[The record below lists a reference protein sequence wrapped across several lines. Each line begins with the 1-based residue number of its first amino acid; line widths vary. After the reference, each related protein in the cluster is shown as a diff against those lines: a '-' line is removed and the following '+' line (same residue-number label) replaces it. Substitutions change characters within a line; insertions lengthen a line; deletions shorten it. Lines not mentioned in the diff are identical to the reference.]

1 MFPVRLLEAVR
12 CQVQEGNIPMAD
24 TPRRAVDSTHDSYQG
39 TENQNTTN
47 SSPANGAEDTA
58 AALDTAQSNGDT
70 RVSPGKPRIGDSR
83 PARGSVSQKSASQQS
98 VGSGSQKSGSKG
110 SSSQKSGSQ
119 KSGSKVSSSK
129 ESSSKESRSQESRQG
144 QRKQKNR
151 RGRGKS
157 PAPQEKSIQ
166 EQGDHSLPLGRYLML
181 VHADSHST
189 HVAMLEGRSL
199 IEYYVSHTEDT
210 STQIHGNIYL
220 GKVENVLPS
229 MESAFVD
236 IGLPKNAVLYQGD
249 VVYIPEELE
258 RSSDSLPISQMLQP
272 KQTITC
278 QVTKNPIGHKGARL
292 TQEVSLAG
300 RYVVLIPNQGGI
312 SVSKQLNDKERKRY
326 IEMIGRVKPEEH
338 GVIVRTAARNATVK
352 DVEADIQRLLAE
364 WEDIEK
370 QQKKA
375 KVPSLIYE
383 EPDLALRVIRE
394 QFGSDFRSVIV
405 NNREMFKKVRN
416 YVKSVTPKL
425 ADRVQFY
432 DEEADDLPMFDRY
445 HVKSQLSKAL
455 DKKVWLPSGGS
466 LIIESTEALTVID
479 VNTGRNL
486 GQTTLKDT
494 IFQNNMEAAEEIA
507 RQLRL
512 RDIGGIIVIDFVDM
526 DDQDQRKKLMKAFRD
541 ALSRDKTRVFVVDI
555 SDLGL
560 VQMTRK
566 RIGEGL
572 VESFTERCQICE
584 GEGHTLLPLLEG
596 V

>member
-1 MFPVRLLEAVR
+1 MKNPAAAEAAPDS
-12 CQVQEGNIPMAD
+12 QQGTDQQEKQN
-24 TPRRAVDSTHDSYQG
+24 STHSASR
-39 TENQNTTN
+39 N
-47 SSPANGAEDTA
+47 SENGA
-58 AALDTAQSNGDT
+58 
-70 RVSPGKPRIGDSR
+70 SPRKPQIGDSL
-83 PARGSVSQKSASQQS
+83 PARPPSRSAPANQGIPDNQDSPS
-98 VGSGSQKSGSKG
+98 NKNRRGSQKSQPQQ
-110 SSSQKSGSQ
+110 SSSQEAKPR
-119 KSGSKVSSSK
+119 SKQHEGK
-129 ESSSKESRSQESRQG
+129 QQEG
-144 QRKQKNR
+144 GKQQSR
-151 RGRGKS
+151 RGRGRQSGNKRAS
-157 PAPQEKSIQ
+157 QEKSIQ
-166 EQGDHSLPLGRYLML
+166 EQGDRSLPLGRYLML
-181 VHADSHST
+181 VHTDGHST
-189 HVAMLEGRSL
+189 HVALLEGRAL
-199 IEYYVSHTEDT
+199 IEYYVSYTADT
-210 STQIHGNIYL
+210 STQIHGNIYM
-220 GKVENVLPS
+220 GRVENVLPS
-229 MESAFVD
+229 MESAFID
-236 IGLPKNAVLYQGD
+236 IGSSKNAVLYQGD
-249 VVYIPEELE
+249 VVYNTEDFE
-258 RSSDSLPISQMLQP
+258 RSSDTTLINQVLQP
-272 KQTITC
+272 KQTIMC

-312 SVSKQLNDKERKRY
+312 SVSKQLTDKERKRY
-326 IEMIGRVKPEEH
+326 REIVNRVRPKEH
-338 GVIVRTAARNATVK
+338 GIIVRTAVRNSAEK
-352 DVEADIQRLLAE
+352 DIEADVRRLLAE

-370 QQKKA
+370 RQKSA

-383 EPDLALRVIRE
+383 EPDLALQIIRE

-405 NNREMFKKVRN
+405 NDRKLFQKVRD
-416 YVKSVTPKL
+416 YVGGITPKL

-432 DEEADDLPMFDRY
+432 DEAADDLAMFDRY
-445 HVKSQLSKAL
+445 HVKSQLRKAL

-526 DDQDQRKKLMKAFRD
+526 DDQSQRKKLMKAFRE
-541 ALSRDKTRVFVVDI
+541 ALSRDKTRFFVIDM

-572 VESFTERCQICE
+572 VESFTEQCETCE
-584 GEGHTLLPLLEG
+584 GEGHSLLPLLEG

>member
-1 MFPVRLLEAVR
+1 MKDPSRPAAGAV
-12 CQVQEGNIPMAD
+12 
-24 TPRRAVDSTHDSYQG
+24 SDSYRK
-39 TENQNTTN
+39 TEHQSTEQRNNAN
-47 SSPANGAEDTA
+47 SKAEANAQDA
-58 AALDTAQSNGDT
+58 AQRTGGSSNGDT
-70 RVSPGKPRIGDSR
+70 RVAPRKPRIGDTL
-83 PARGSVSQKSASQQS
+83 PASPPDQTSNHRGSH
-98 VGSGSQKSGSKG
+98 SGSRRGNHSGEDQQAAKKGRPRDAKSQEAPSKPR
-110 SSSQKSGSQ
+110 
-119 KSGSKVSSSK
+119 
-129 ESSSKESRSQESRQG
+129 ESDSQESRPQS
-144 QRKQKNR
+144 QRKQQNR
-151 RGRGKS
+151 RGRGRGRAS
-157 PAPQEKSIQ
+157 RAPQEKSIQ
-166 EQGDHSLPLGRYLML
+166 EQGDRSLPLGRYLML
-181 VHADSHST
+181 VHTDGRST

-220 GKVENVLPS
+220 GRVENVLPS

-236 IGLPKNAVLYQGD
+236 IGSSKNAVLYQGD
-249 VVYIPEELE
+249 VVYNPEEFE
-258 RSSDSLPISQMLQP
+258 RSSDTALINQVLRP
-272 KQTITC
+272 KQTIMC

-300 RYVVLIPNQGGI
+300 RYVVLIPNQGGV
-312 SVSKQLNDKERKRY
+312 SVSKQLTDKERKRY
-326 IEMIGRVKPEEH
+326 REVVNRVKPEEH
-338 GVIVRTAARNATVK
+338 GIIVRTAARNSPEK
-352 DVEADIQRLLAE
+352 DIEADVRRLLTE

-370 QQKKA
+370 RQKGA
-375 KVPSLIYE
+375 KTPSLIYE
-383 EPDLALRVIRE
+383 EPDLALQIIRE
-394 QFGSDFRSVIV
+394 QFGADFRSVIV
-405 NNREMFKKVRN
+405 NDRKLFQKVRD
-416 YVKSVTPKL
+416 YVKNITPKL

-432 DEEADDLPMFDRY
+432 DEAADDLPMFDRY
-445 HVKSQLSKAL
+445 HVKSQLRKAL

-541 ALSRDKTRVFVVDI
+541 ALSRDKTRVFVIDI

-572 VESFTERCQICE
+572 VESFTAQCQTCE
-584 GEGHTLLPLLEG
+584 GEGHSLLPLLEG

>member
-1 MFPVRLLEAVR
+1 MKDPSRPAA
-12 CQVQEGNIPMAD
+12 GA
-24 TPRRAVDSTHDSYQG
+24 ASDSYRK
-39 TENQNTTN
+39 TEHQSTEQLNTAN
-47 SSPANGAEDTA
+47 SSSEANAQDA
-58 AALDTAQSNGDT
+58 AQRNGGLSNGDT
-70 RVSPGKPRIGDSR
+70 RVAPRKPRIGDTL
-83 PARGSVSQKSASQQS
+83 PASPPDQTSNHGGSHRGNHS
-98 VGSGSQKSGSKG
+98 
-110 SSSQKSGSQ
+110 
-119 KSGSKVSSSK
+119 
-129 ESSSKESRSQESRQG
+129 ESRSGEDRQAVKKGRSRDAKSQETPSKPRESGESRPQN
-144 QRKQKNR
+144 QRKQQNR
-151 RGRGKS
+151 RGRGRGRS
-157 PAPQEKSIQ
+157 SRAPQEKSIQ
-166 EQGDHSLPLGRYLML
+166 EQGDRSLPLGRYLML
-181 VHADSHST
+181 VHTDGHST

-220 GKVENVLPS
+220 GRVENVLPS

-236 IGLPKNAVLYQGD
+236 IGSSKNAVLYQGD
-249 VVYIPEELE
+249 VVYNPDEFE
-258 RSSDSLPISQMLQP
+258 RSSDTTLINQVLQP
-272 KQTITC
+272 KQAIMC

-312 SVSKQLNDKERKRY
+312 SVSKQLTDKERKRY
-326 IEMIGRVKPEEH
+326 REVVNRVKPEEH
-338 GVIVRTAARNATVK
+338 GIIVRTAARNSPEK
-352 DVEADIQRLLAE
+352 DIEADVGRLLAE

-370 QQKKA
+370 RQKGA
-375 KVPSLIYE
+375 KTPSLIYE
-383 EPDLALRVIRE
+383 EPDLALQIIRE
-394 QFGSDFRSVIV
+394 QFGADFRSVIV
-405 NNREMFKKVRN
+405 NDRKLFQKVRD
-416 YVKSVTPKL
+416 YVKNITPKL

-432 DEEADDLPMFDRY
+432 DEAADDLPMFDRY
-445 HVKSQLSKAL
+445 HVKSQLRKAL

-541 ALSRDKTRVFVVDI
+541 ALSRDKTRVFVIDI

-572 VESFTERCQICE
+572 VESFTEQCQTCE
-584 GEGHTLLPLLEG
+584 GEGHSLLPLLAG

>member
-1 MFPVRLLEAVR
+1 MKDQSRPAA
-12 CQVQEGNIPMAD
+12 GA
-24 TPRRAVDSTHDSYQG
+24 ASDSYLK
-39 TENQNTTN
+39 TELQSIEQQNNAN
-47 SSPANGAEDTA
+47 SSAQDSVNG
-58 AALDTAQSNGDT
+58 T
-70 RVSPGKPRIGDSR
+70 RVAPRKPRIGDTI
-83 PARGSVSQKSASQQS
+83 PAHAPVSNHRENQKGEDQQAD
-98 VGSGSQKSGSKG
+98 
-110 SSSQKSGSQ
+110 
-119 KSGSKVSSSK
+119 
-129 ESSSKESRSQESRQG
+129 QESLSKPRETGSRGRRRQ
-144 QRKQKNR
+144 QNR
-151 RGRGKS
+151 RGRGRGRPS
-157 PAPQEKSIQ
+157 RAAQEKSIQ
-166 EQGDHSLPLGRYLML
+166 EQSDRSLPLGRYLML
-181 VHADSHST
+181 VHTDGHST

-220 GKVENVLPS
+220 GRVENVLPS

-236 IGLPKNAVLYQGD
+236 IGSSKNAVLYQGD
-249 VVYIPEELE
+249 VVYNPEEFE
-258 RSSDSLPISQMLQP
+258 RSSDTALINQVLQP
-272 KQTITC
+272 KQTIMC

-300 RYVVLIPNQGGI
+300 RYVVLIPNQGGV
-312 SVSKQLNDKERKRY
+312 SVSKQLTDKERKRY
-326 IEMIGRVKPEEH
+326 REVVNRVKPEEH
-338 GVIVRTAARNATVK
+338 GIIVRTAARNSPEK
-352 DVEADIQRLLAE
+352 DIEADVRRLLAE

-370 QQKKA
+370 RQKGA
-375 KVPSLIYE
+375 KTPSLIYE
-383 EPDLALRVIRE
+383 EPDLALQIIRE
-394 QFGSDFRSVIV
+394 QFGADFRSVIV
-405 NNREMFKKVRN
+405 NDRKLFQKVRD
-416 YVKSVTPKL
+416 YVKNITPKL

-432 DEEADDLPMFDRY
+432 DEAADDLPMFDRY
-445 HVKSQLSKAL
+445 HVKSQLRKAL

-541 ALSRDKTRVFVVDI
+541 ALSRDKTRVFVIDI

-572 VESFTERCQICE
+572 VESFTEQCEICE
-584 GEGHTLLPLLEG
+584 GEGHSLLPLLEG
-596 V
+596 VS

>member
-1 MFPVRLLEAVR
+1 MKNPSAAEA
-12 CQVQEGNIPMAD
+12 A
-24 TPRRAVDSTHDSYQG
+24 HDSRQG
-39 TENQNTTN
+39 TDQQENREHSASRN
-47 SSPANGAEDTA
+47 SENGA
-58 AALDTAQSNGDT
+58 
-70 RVSPGKPRIGDSR
+70 SPRKPQIGDSLPAPPPR
-83 PARGSVSQKSASQQS
+83 PPASPDQNGETRKKPQS
-98 VGSGSQKSGSKG
+98 REGRSRQGGAKGGGAKEASPQKSGSEQG
-110 SSSQKSGSQ
+110 NQREDSQR
-119 KSGSKVSSSK
+119 
-129 ESSSKESRSQESRQG
+129 EANRQEAKRQG
-144 QRKQKNR
+144 KQQNK
-151 RGRGKS
+151 RGRGRGRQSGGKR
-157 PAPQEKSIQ
+157 APQEKSIQ
-166 EQGDHSLPLGRYLML
+166 EQGDRSLPLGRYLML
-181 VHADSHST
+181 VHTDGHST

-199 IEYYVSHTEDT
+199 IEYYVSHAEDT
-210 STQIHGNIYL
+210 STQIHGNIYM
-220 GKVENVLPS
+220 GRVENVLPS

-236 IGLPKNAVLYQGD
+236 IGSAKNAVLYQGD
-249 VVYIPEELE
+249 VVYNPEEFE
-258 RSSDSLPISQMLQP
+258 RSSDTTLINQVLQP
-272 KQTITC
+272 KQTIMC

-312 SVSKQLNDKERKRY
+312 SVSKQLTDKERKRY
-326 IEMIGRVKPEEH
+326 REVVNRVKPKEH
-338 GVIVRTAARNATVK
+338 GIIVRTAARNSAEK
-352 DVEADIQRLLAE
+352 DIEADVRRLLAE

-370 QQKKA
+370 RQKGA

-383 EPDLALRVIRE
+383 EPDLALQVIRE
-394 QFGSDFRSVIV
+394 QFGTDFRSVIV
-405 NNREMFKKVRN
+405 NDRKLFQKVKD
-416 YVKSVTPKL
+416 YVGGITPKL

-432 DEEADDLPMFDRY
+432 DEAADDLAMFDRY
-445 HVKSQLSKAL
+445 HVKSQLRKAL

-526 DDQDQRKKLMKAFRD
+526 DDQSQRKKLMKAFRE
-541 ALSRDKTRVFVVDI
+541 ALSRDKTRFFVIDM

-572 VESFTERCQICE
+572 VESFTEQCDTCE
-584 GEGHTLLPLLEG
+584 GEGHSLLPLLEG

>member
-1 MFPVRLLEAVR
+1 MKNPSAAEA
-12 CQVQEGNIPMAD
+12 A
-24 TPRRAVDSTHDSYQG
+24 HDSRQG
-39 TENQNTTN
+39 TDQQESREHSASRNSEN
-47 SSPANGAEDTA
+47 G
-58 AALDTAQSNGDT
+58 
-70 RVSPGKPRIGDSR
+70 VSPRKPQIGDSLPAPPPR
-83 PARGSVSQKSASQQS
+83 PPASPDQNGETRQKPRSREARPQQGGTKEASTKEAS
-98 VGSGSQKSGSKG
+98 PQKSGSE
-110 SSSQKSGSQ
+110 QGSQ
-119 KSGSKVSSSK
+119 REAK
-129 ESSSKESRSQESRQG
+129 RQEAKRQG
-144 QRKQKNR
+144 KQQNK
-151 RGRGKS
+151 RGRGRGRQSGGKR
-157 PAPQEKSIQ
+157 APQEKSIQ
-166 EQGDHSLPLGRYLML
+166 EQGDRSLPLGRYLML
-181 VHADSHST
+181 VHTDGHST

-199 IEYYVSHTEDT
+199 IEYYVSHAEDT
-210 STQIHGNIYL
+210 STQIHGNIYM
-220 GKVENVLPS
+220 GRVENVLPS

-236 IGLPKNAVLYQGD
+236 IGSAKNAVLYQGD
-249 VVYIPEELE
+249 VVYNPEEFE
-258 RSSDSLPISQMLQP
+258 RSSDTTLINQVLQP
-272 KQTITC
+272 KQTIMC

-312 SVSKQLNDKERKRY
+312 SVSKQLTDKERKRY
-326 IEMIGRVKPEEH
+326 REVVNRVKPKEH
-338 GVIVRTAARNATVK
+338 GIIVRTAARNSAEK
-352 DVEADIQRLLAE
+352 DIEADVRRLLAE

-370 QQKKA
+370 RQKGA

-383 EPDLALRVIRE
+383 EPDLALQIIRE
-394 QFGSDFRSVIV
+394 QFGTDFRSVIV
-405 NNREMFKKVRN
+405 NDRKLFQKVKD
-416 YVKSVTPKL
+416 YVGGITPKL

-432 DEEADDLPMFDRY
+432 DEAADDLAMFDRY
-445 HVKSQLSKAL
+445 HVKSQLRKAL

-526 DDQDQRKKLMKAFRD
+526 DDQSQRKKMMKAFRE
-541 ALSRDKTRVFVVDI
+541 ALSRDKTRFFVIDM

-572 VESFTERCQICE
+572 VESFTEQCDVCE
-584 GEGHTLLPLLEG
+584 GEGHSLLPLLEG

>member
-1 MFPVRLLEAVR
+1 MKDPSRPAAGAV
-12 CQVQEGNIPMAD
+12 
-24 TPRRAVDSTHDSYQG
+24 SDSYRK
-39 TENQNTTN
+39 TEHQSTEQRNNAN
-47 SSPANGAEDTA
+47 SKAEANAQDA
-58 AALDTAQSNGDT
+58 AQRTGGSSNGDT
-70 RVSPGKPRIGDSR
+70 RVAPRKPRIGDTLPASPPDQTSNQGGSQSGNHGRNHSGSR
-83 PARGSVSQKSASQQS
+83 RGSHSGEDQQAVKKGRPRAAKSQEAPSKPSE
-98 VGSGSQKSGSKG
+98 SG
-110 SSSQKSGSQ
+110 
-119 KSGSKVSSSK
+119 
-129 ESSSKESRSQESRQG
+129 SQESRPQS
-144 QRKQKNR
+144 QRKQQNR
-151 RGRGKS
+151 RGRGRGRAS
-157 PAPQEKSIQ
+157 RAPQEKSIQ
-166 EQGDHSLPLGRYLML
+166 EQGDRSLPLGRYLML
-181 VHADSHST
+181 VHTDGRST

-220 GKVENVLPS
+220 GRVENVLPS

-236 IGLPKNAVLYQGD
+236 IGSSKNAVLYQGD
-249 VVYIPEELE
+249 VVYNPEEFE
-258 RSSDSLPISQMLQP
+258 RSSDTALINQVLRP
-272 KQTITC
+272 KQTIMC

-312 SVSKQLNDKERKRY
+312 SVSKQLTDKERKRY
-326 IEMIGRVKPEEH
+326 REVVNRVKPEEH
-338 GVIVRTAARNATVK
+338 GIIVRTAARNSPEK
-352 DVEADIQRLLAE
+352 DIEADVRRLLAE

-370 QQKKA
+370 RQKGA
-375 KVPSLIYE
+375 KTPSLIYE
-383 EPDLALRVIRE
+383 EPDLALQIIRE
-394 QFGSDFRSVIV
+394 QFGADFRSVIV
-405 NNREMFKKVRN
+405 NDRKLFQKVRD
-416 YVKSVTPKL
+416 YVKNITPKL

-432 DEEADDLPMFDRY
+432 DEAADDLPMFDRY
-445 HVKSQLSKAL
+445 HVKSQLRKAL

-541 ALSRDKTRVFVVDI
+541 ALSRDKTRVFVIDI

-572 VESFTERCQICE
+572 VESFTDQCQACE
-584 GEGHTLLPLLEG
+584 GEGHSLLPLLEG

>member
-1 MFPVRLLEAVR
+1 MKNPSAAEA
-12 CQVQEGNIPMAD
+12 A
-24 TPRRAVDSTHDSYQG
+24 HDSRQG
-39 TENQNTTN
+39 TDQQESREHSASRN
-47 SSPANGAEDTA
+47 SENGA
-58 AALDTAQSNGDT
+58 
-70 RVSPGKPRIGDSR
+70 SPRKPQIGDSLPAPPPR
-83 PARGSVSQKSASQQS
+83 PPASADQNGETRKKPQS
-98 VGSGSQKSGSKG
+98 REANRQGGAKG
-110 SSSQKSGSQ
+110 GGTEQGGLDQGNQREGYQSEAK
-119 KSGSKVSSSK
+119 
-129 ESSSKESRSQESRQG
+129 RQESNRQEAKRQG
-144 QRKQKNR
+144 KQQNK
-151 RGRGKS
+151 RGRGRGRQSGGKR
-157 PAPQEKSIQ
+157 APQEKSIQ
-166 EQGDHSLPLGRYLML
+166 EQGDRSLPLGRYLML
-181 VHADSHST
+181 VHTDGHST

-199 IEYYVSHTEDT
+199 IEYYVSHAEDT
-210 STQIHGNIYL
+210 STQIHGNIYM
-220 GKVENVLPS
+220 GRVENVLPS

-236 IGLPKNAVLYQGD
+236 IGSAKNAVLYQGD
-249 VVYIPEELE
+249 VVYNPEEFE
-258 RSSDSLPISQMLQP
+258 RSSDTTLINQVLQP
-272 KQTITC
+272 KQTIMC

-312 SVSKQLNDKERKRY
+312 SVSKQLTDKERKRY
-326 IEMIGRVKPEEH
+326 REVVNRVKPKEH
-338 GVIVRTAARNATVK
+338 GIIVRTAARNSAEK
-352 DVEADIQRLLAE
+352 DIEADVRRLLAE

-370 QQKKA
+370 RQKGA
-375 KVPSLIYE
+375 KVPSLVYE
-383 EPDLALRVIRE
+383 EPDLALQVIRE
-394 QFGSDFRSVIV
+394 QFGTDFRSVIV
-405 NNREMFKKVRN
+405 NDRKLFQKVKD
-416 YVKSVTPKL
+416 YVGGITPKL

-432 DEEADDLPMFDRY
+432 DEAADDLAMFDRY
-445 HVKSQLSKAL
+445 HVKSQLRKAL

-526 DDQDQRKKLMKAFRD
+526 DDQSQRKKLMKAFRE
-541 ALSRDKTRVFVVDI
+541 ALSRDKTRFFVIDM

-572 VESFTERCQICE
+572 VESFTEQCQVCE
-584 GEGHTLLPLLEG
+584 GEGHSLLPLLEG

>member
-1 MFPVRLLEAVR
+1 MKDPSRPAA
-12 CQVQEGNIPMAD
+12 GA
-24 TPRRAVDSTHDSYQG
+24 ASDSYRKTDQQG
-39 TENQNTTN
+39 TEQQNTAN
-47 SSPANGAEDTA
+47 SGAEVNAQDA
-58 AALDTAQSNGDT
+58 AQRNGGSSNGDT
-70 RVSPGKPRIGDSR
+70 RVVPRKPRIGDTLPASPPDQTSNHGGSHGGSHSDEDRQAVKKGRQRDAKSQEAPSKPRESGESR
-83 PARGSVSQKSASQQS
+83 PQS
-98 VGSGSQKSGSKG
+98 
-110 SSSQKSGSQ
+110 
-119 KSGSKVSSSK
+119 
-129 ESSSKESRSQESRQG
+129 
-144 QRKQKNR
+144 QRKQQNR
-151 RGRGKS
+151 RGRGRGRS
-157 PAPQEKSIQ
+157 SRAPQEKSIQ
-166 EQGDHSLPLGRYLML
+166 EQGDRSLPLGRYLML
-181 VHADSHST
+181 VHTDGHST

-220 GKVENVLPS
+220 GRVENVLPS

-236 IGLPKNAVLYQGD
+236 IGSSKNAVLYQGD
-249 VVYIPEELE
+249 VVYNPEEFE
-258 RSSDSLPISQMLQP
+258 RSSDTTLINQVLQP
-272 KQTITC
+272 KQTIMC

-300 RYVVLIPNQGGI
+300 RYVVLIPNQGGV
-312 SVSKQLNDKERKRY
+312 SVSKQITDKERKRY
-326 IEMIGRVKPEEH
+326 REVVNRVKPEEH
-338 GVIVRTAARNATVK
+338 GIIVRTAARNSPEK
-352 DVEADIQRLLAE
+352 DIEADVLRLLAE

-370 QQKKA
+370 RQKGA
-375 KVPSLIYE
+375 KTPSLIYE
-383 EPDLALRVIRE
+383 EPDLALQIIRE
-394 QFGSDFRSVIV
+394 QFGADFRSVIV
-405 NNREMFKKVRN
+405 NDRKLFQKVRD
-416 YVKSVTPKL
+416 YVKNITPKL

-432 DEEADDLPMFDRY
+432 DEAADDLPMFDRY
-445 HVKSQLSKAL
+445 HVKSQLRKAL

-541 ALSRDKTRVFVVDI
+541 ALSRDKTRVFVIDI

-572 VESFTERCQICE
+572 VESFTEQCQTCE
-584 GEGHTLLPLLEG
+584 GEGHSLLPLLEG

>member
-1 MFPVRLLEAVR
+1 MTDPSRPV
-12 CQVQEGNIPMAD
+12 
-24 TPRRAVDSTHDSYQG
+24 VDNDSYQV
-39 TENQNTTN
+39 TEQQNTTN
-47 SSPANGAEDTA
+47 SSSADSA
-58 AALDTAQSNGDT
+58 ADSAVDSTTDTAQRNGDT
-70 RVSPGKPRIGDSR
+70 RVSPSKPQIGDSR
-83 PARGSVSQKSASQQS
+83 PARRPVSQKPVSQEPVSQKSASRRAVS
-98 VGSGSQKSGSKG
+98 KGSGSKESSTKETSSKG
-110 SSSQKSGSQ
+110 SSS
-119 KSGSKVSSSK
+119 K
-129 ESSSKESRSQESRQG
+129 ESGESRQG

-249 VVYIPEELE
+249 VVYIPEELD
-258 RSSDSLPISQMLQP
+258 RSSDTLPISQMLQP

-312 SVSKQLNDKERKRY
+312 SVSKQLTDKERKRY
-326 IEMIGRVKPEEH
+326 LEMIGRVKPEEH
-338 GVIVRTAARNATVK
+338 GIIVRTAARSATVK
-352 DVEADIQRLLAE
+352 DVEGDIQRLLAE

-370 QQKKA
+370 RQQKA

-405 NNREMFKKVRN
+405 NNREMFQKVRN

-432 DEEADDLPMFDRY
+432 DEEADDLSMFDRY
-445 HVKSQLSKAL
+445 HVKSQLRKAL

-486 GQTTLKDT
+486 GHTTLKDT
-494 IFQNNMEAAEEIA
+494 IFQNNMEAADEIA

-541 ALSRDKTRVFVVDI
+541 ALSRDKTRAFVIDI

-566 RIGEGL
+566 RISEGL
-572 VESFTERCQICE
+572 VESFTERCQTCE

>member
-1 MFPVRLLEAVR
+1 MKDPSRPAAGAV
-12 CQVQEGNIPMAD
+12 
-24 TPRRAVDSTHDSYQG
+24 SDSYRK
-39 TENQNTTN
+39 TEHQSTEQRNNAN
-47 SSPANGAEDTA
+47 SKAEANAQDA
-58 AALDTAQSNGDT
+58 AQRTGGSSNGDT
-70 RVSPGKPRIGDSR
+70 RVAPRKPRIGDTLPASPPDQTSNHSGSHSGSR
-83 PARGSVSQKSASQQS
+83 GGNHSGSHSGEDQQAVKKGRPRAAKSQEAPSKPSESVSQKSRPQS
-98 VGSGSQKSGSKG
+98 
-110 SSSQKSGSQ
+110 
-119 KSGSKVSSSK
+119 
-129 ESSSKESRSQESRQG
+129 
-144 QRKQKNR
+144 QRKQQNR
-151 RGRGKS
+151 RGRGRGRAS
-157 PAPQEKSIQ
+157 RAPQEKSIQ
-166 EQGDHSLPLGRYLML
+166 EQGDRSLPLGRYLML
-181 VHADSHST
+181 VHTDGRST

-220 GKVENVLPS
+220 GRVENVLPS

-236 IGLPKNAVLYQGD
+236 IGSSKNAVLYQGD
-249 VVYIPEELE
+249 VVYNPDEFE
-258 RSSDSLPISQMLQP
+258 RSSDTALINQVLRP
-272 KQTITC
+272 KQTIMC

-300 RYVVLIPNQGGI
+300 RYVVLIPNQGGV
-312 SVSKQLNDKERKRY
+312 SVSKQLTDKERKRY
-326 IEMIGRVKPEEH
+326 REVVNRVKPEEH
-338 GVIVRTAARNATVK
+338 GIIVRTAARNSPEK
-352 DVEADIQRLLAE
+352 DIEADVRRLLAE

-370 QQKKA
+370 RQKGA
-375 KVPSLIYE
+375 KTPSLIYE
-383 EPDLALRVIRE
+383 EPDLALQIIRE
-394 QFGSDFRSVIV
+394 QFGADFRSVIV
-405 NNREMFKKVRN
+405 NDRKLFQKVRD
-416 YVKSVTPKL
+416 YVKNITPKL

-432 DEEADDLPMFDRY
+432 DEAADDLPMFDRY
-445 HVKSQLSKAL
+445 HVKSQLRKAL

-541 ALSRDKTRVFVVDI
+541 ALSRDKTRVFVIDI

-572 VESFTERCQICE
+572 VESFTDQCQTCE
-584 GEGHTLLPLLEG
+584 GEGHSLLPLLEG

>member
-1 MFPVRLLEAVR
+1 MKDPSRPAAGAV
-12 CQVQEGNIPMAD
+12 
-24 TPRRAVDSTHDSYQG
+24 SDSYRK
-39 TENQNTTN
+39 TEHQSTEQQNNAN
-47 SSPANGAEDTA
+47 SKAEANAQDA
-58 AALDTAQSNGDT
+58 AQRTGGSSNGDT
-70 RVSPGKPRIGDSR
+70 RVAPRKPRIGDTL
-83 PARGSVSQKSASQQS
+83 PASPPDQTSNHRGSH
-98 VGSGSQKSGSKG
+98 SGSRGGNNSGNHSGEDRQAAKKGRPRDAKSQEAPSKPR
-110 SSSQKSGSQ
+110 
-119 KSGSKVSSSK
+119 
-129 ESSSKESRSQESRQG
+129 ESDSQESRPQS
-144 QRKQKNR
+144 QRKQQNR
-151 RGRGKS
+151 RGRGRGRAS
-157 PAPQEKSIQ
+157 RAPQEKSIQ
-166 EQGDHSLPLGRYLML
+166 EQGDRSLPLGRYLML
-181 VHADSHST
+181 VHTDGRST

-220 GKVENVLPS
+220 GRVENVLPS

-236 IGLPKNAVLYQGD
+236 IGSSKNAVLYQGD
-249 VVYIPEELE
+249 VVYNPEEFE
-258 RSSDSLPISQMLQP
+258 RSSDTALINQVLQP
-272 KQTITC
+272 KQTIMC

-300 RYVVLIPNQGGI
+300 RYVVLIPNQGGV
-312 SVSKQLNDKERKRY
+312 SVSKQLTDKERKRY
-326 IEMIGRVKPEEH
+326 REVVNRVKPEEH
-338 GVIVRTAARNATVK
+338 GIIVRTAARNSPEK
-352 DVEADIQRLLAE
+352 DIEADVRRLLAE

-370 QQKKA
+370 RQKGA
-375 KVPSLIYE
+375 KTPSLIYE
-383 EPDLALRVIRE
+383 EPDLALQIIRE
-394 QFGSDFRSVIV
+394 QFGADFRSVIV
-405 NNREMFKKVRN
+405 NDRKLFQKVRD
-416 YVKSVTPKL
+416 YVKNITPKL

-432 DEEADDLPMFDRY
+432 DEAADDLPMFDRY
-445 HVKSQLSKAL
+445 HVKSQLRKAL

-541 ALSRDKTRVFVVDI
+541 ALSRDKTRVFVIDI

-572 VESFTERCQICE
+572 VESFTAQCQTCE
-584 GEGHTLLPLLEG
+584 GEGHSLLPLLEG

>member
-1 MFPVRLLEAVR
+1 MKDQSRPTAGAV
-12 CQVQEGNIPMAD
+12 
-24 TPRRAVDSTHDSYQG
+24 SDSYRKTEQQG
-39 TENQNTTN
+39 TQQQNK
-47 SSPANGAEDTA
+47 ANI
-58 AALDTAQSNGDT
+58 GDT
-70 RVSPGKPRIGDSR
+70 KVAPRKPRIGDSL
-83 PARGSVSQKSASQQS
+83 PAASPNQT
-98 VGSGSQKSGSKG
+98 
-110 SSSQKSGSQ
+110 SSQRGNRNENQGRNHSGDNQQAAPKSKSQ
-119 KSGSKVSSSK
+119 S
-129 ESSSKESRSQESRQG
+129 
-144 QRKQKNR
+144 QRKQQNR
-151 RGRGKS
+151 RGRGRGRS
-157 PAPQEKSIQ
+157 SRAPQEKSIQ

-181 VHADSHST
+181 VHTDGRST

-220 GKVENVLPS
+220 GRVENVLPS

-236 IGLPKNAVLYQGD
+236 IGSSKNAVLYQGD
-249 VVYIPEELE
+249 VVYNPEEFE
-258 RSSDSLPISQMLQP
+258 RSSDTSLINQVLQP
-272 KQTITC
+272 KQTIMC

-312 SVSKQLNDKERKRY
+312 SVSKQLTDKERKRY
-326 IEMIGRVKPEEH
+326 REVVNRVKPEEH
-338 GVIVRTAARNATVK
+338 GVIVRTAARNSPEK
-352 DVEADIQRLLAE
+352 DIEADVCRLLAE

-370 QQKKA
+370 RQKGA
-375 KVPSLIYE
+375 KTPSLIYE
-383 EPDLALRVIRE
+383 EPDLALQIIRE
-394 QFGSDFRSVIV
+394 QFGADFRSVIV
-405 NNREMFKKVRN
+405 NDRKLFQKIRD
-416 YVKSVTPKL
+416 YVKNITPKL

-432 DEEADDLPMFDRY
+432 DEAADDLPMFDRY
-445 HVKSQLSKAL
+445 HVKSQLRKAL

-541 ALSRDKTRVFVVDI
+541 ALSRDKTRVFVIDI

-572 VESFTERCQICE
+572 VESFTERCQTCE
-584 GEGHTLLPLLEG
+584 GEGHSLLPLLEG

>member
-1 MFPVRLLEAVR
+1 MKDPSRPAAGAV
-12 CQVQEGNIPMAD
+12 N
-24 TPRRAVDSTHDSYQG
+24 DSYRKTKQQG
-39 TENQNTTN
+39 TEQQNNAN
-47 SSPANGAEDTA
+47 SSTRANAQDA
-58 AALDTAQSNGDT
+58 AQSNGNTGNGKTSNGDT
-70 RVSPGKPRIGDSR
+70 RVAPRKPRIGDTLPASSPDQTSNHGGSHSGNQGGNHSDEDRQAVKKGR
-83 PARGSVSQKSASQQS
+83 PRSAKSQEAPSEPKE
-98 VGSGSQKSGSKG
+98 SGSQ
-110 SSSQKSGSQ
+110 
-119 KSGSKVSSSK
+119 
-129 ESSSKESRSQESRQG
+129 EARPQG
-144 QRKQKNR
+144 QRKQQNR
-151 RGRGKS
+151 RGRGRGRS
-157 PAPQEKSIQ
+157 RAPQDKSIQ

-199 IEYYVSHTEDT
+199 IEYYVSHAEDT

-220 GKVENVLPS
+220 GRVENVLPS

-236 IGLPKNAVLYQGD
+236 IGSSKNAVLYQGD
-249 VVYIPEELE
+249 VVYNPDEFEG
-258 RSSDSLPISQMLQP
+258 SSDTTLINQVLQP
-272 KQTITC
+272 KQTIMC

-300 RYVVLIPNQGGI
+300 RYVVLIPNQGGVSI
-312 SVSKQLNDKERKRY
+312 SKQLTDKERKRY
-326 IEMIGRVKPEEH
+326 REVVNRVKPKEH
-338 GVIVRTAARNATVK
+338 GIIVRTAARNSPEK
-352 DVEADIQRLLAE
+352 DIEADVLRLLAE

-370 QQKKA
+370 RQNGA
-375 KVPSLIYE
+375 KTPSLIYE
-383 EPDLALRVIRE
+383 EPDLALQIIRE
-394 QFGSDFRSVIV
+394 QFGTDFRSVIV
-405 NNREMFKKVRN
+405 NDRQLFQKVRD
-416 YVKSVTPKL
+416 YVKNITPKL

-432 DEEADDLPMFDRY
+432 DEAADDLPMFDRY
-445 HVKSQLSKAL
+445 HVKSQLRKAL

-494 IFQNNMEAAEEIA
+494 IFHNNMEAAEEIA

-541 ALSRDKTRVFVVDI
+541 ALSRDKTRVFVIDI

-572 VESFTERCQICE
+572 VESFTEQCVTCE
-584 GEGHTLLPLLEG
+584 GEGSSLLPLLEG
-596 V
+596 VR

>member
-1 MFPVRLLEAVR
+1 MKDQSRPAA
-12 CQVQEGNIPMAD
+12 GA
-24 TPRRAVDSTHDSYQG
+24 ASDSYLK
-39 TENQNTTN
+39 TELPSTELQSIEQQNNAN
-47 SSPANGAEDTA
+47 SSAQDSVDGGVNGSGYETG
-58 AALDTAQSNGDT
+58 NGEA
-70 RVSPGKPRIGDSR
+70 RIAPRKPRIGDTI
-83 PARGSVSQKSASQQS
+83 PAHAPASNHRENHKAQQA
-98 VGSGSQKSGSKG
+98 VKAQET
-110 SSSQKSGSQ
+110 
-119 KSGSKVSSSK
+119 V
-129 ESSSKESRSQESRQG
+129 QESQSKPRG
-144 QRKQKNR
+144 QRRQQNR
-151 RGRGKS
+151 RGRGRGRS
-157 PAPQEKSIQ
+157 SRAAQEKSIQ
-166 EQGDHSLPLGRYLML
+166 EQGDRSLPLGRYLML
-181 VHADSHST
+181 VHTDGHST

-220 GKVENVLPS
+220 GRVENVLPS

-236 IGLPKNAVLYQGD
+236 IGSSKNAVLYQGD
-249 VVYIPEELE
+249 VVYNPEEFE
-258 RSSDSLPISQMLQP
+258 RSSDTALINQVLQP
-272 KQTITC
+272 KQTIMC

-300 RYVVLIPNQGGI
+300 RYVVLIPNQGGV
-312 SVSKQLNDKERKRY
+312 SVSKQLTDKERKRY
-326 IEMIGRVKPEEH
+326 REVVNRVKPEEH
-338 GVIVRTAARNATVK
+338 GIIVRTAARNSPEK
-352 DVEADIQRLLAE
+352 DIEADVRRLLAE

-370 QQKKA
+370 RQKGA
-375 KVPSLIYE
+375 KTPSLIYE
-383 EPDLALRVIRE
+383 EPDLALQIIRE
-394 QFGSDFRSVIV
+394 QFGADFRSVIV
-405 NNREMFKKVRN
+405 NDRKLFQKVRD
-416 YVKSVTPKL
+416 YVKNITPKL

-432 DEEADDLPMFDRY
+432 DEAADDLPMFDRY
-445 HVKSQLSKAL
+445 HVKSQLRKAL

-541 ALSRDKTRVFVVDI
+541 ALSRDKTRVFVIDI

-572 VESFTERCQICE
+572 VESFTEQGEICE
-584 GEGHTLLPLLEG
+584 GEGHSLLPLLEG
-596 V
+596 VS